1 MQRLFGTEIRNLA
14 WGFRDYVRA
23 EYKVE
28 LILREE
34 TDRYGMKI
42 LSVYLPDNSP
52 HTYSIQQE
60 TKRYLT
66 NPFDTKYHQASWTD
80 GDTKTVEMITPT
92 VSRIQTL
99 TGWRQIK
106 FTVFLTA
113 LCLLIYLFEITG
125 YEQSIMLFSHYP
137 AEFGEDQQF
146 WRYFSHTLVH
156 LSPLHIL
163 FNLCWWWI
171 FAGAIE
177 RHLGAFA
184 LITLYFL
191 SGVISG
197 VAQNCASGP
206 AFFGLSGVVY
216 AVMGFVFTADK
227 FGKTQ
232 GTLLPQGFFTM
243 LVIGILFGFVSPLI
257 GVQMGNAAHISGLIT
272 GLICGFL
279 YTKTRQNCK
288 IPLK

>member
-1 MQRLFGTEIRNLA
+1 MQRLFGTEIHSLA

-23 EYKVE
+23 RYRVE
-28 LILREE
+28 LILRAEA
-34 TDRYGMKI
+34 DSYGVKI
-42 LSVYLPDNSP
+42 LNVYLPDNSP
-52 HTYSIQQE
+52 HIHLIQQE
-60 TKRYLT
+60 AERYLA
-66 NPFDTKYHQASWTD
+66 NPFAAEYHQASWTD
-80 GDTKTVEMITPT
+80 GDIQTVETIAPAF
-92 VSRIQTL
+92 SWLRTL
-99 TGWRQIK
+99 IRWRQIK

-113 LCLLIYLFEITG
+113 LCIAIYLFEIVG
-125 YEQSIMLFSHYP
+125 YDQSIMLFAHYP
-137 AEFGEDQQF
+137 AEFGEERQF
-146 WRYFSHTLVH
+146 WRYFGHTLVH

-177 RHLGAFA
+177 RHLGTFT
-184 LITLYFL
+184 LITLYCL
-191 SGVISG
+191 SGIISG
-197 VAQNCASGP
+197 VAQNYASGP

-216 AVMGFVFTADK
+216 AVMGFVFSADK

-232 GTLLPQGFFTM
+232 GTLLPQGFFSM
-243 LVIGILFGFVSPLI
+243 LVVGILFGFVSPLI

-279 YTKTRQNCK
+279 YTKTRQSHE